1 MDRSPPKEHMKLFS
15 RAFPLT
21 SGDEIVISGVSGRF
35 PNSNNMHD
43 FAHNLYNKID
53 MVDDDERRWRHT
65 NPEIPKRM
73 GKVSNLEK
81 FDATFFGV
89 HFKQAHTMDPQC
101 RLLLEHAY
109 EAVLDA
115 GINPKTLRGSRTGVF
130 MGACFAESEK
140 TWFYEKVSTG
150 GFGITG

>member
-1 MDRSPPKEHMKLFS
+1 MDRSPPREQMKLFS
-15 RAFPLT
+15 RVYPLT
-21 SGDEIVISGVSGRF
+21 PGDEIVISGISGRY
-35 PNSNNMHD
+35 PNSDNIHE

-65 NPEIPKRM
+65 NAEIPKRS
-73 GKVSNLEK
+73 GKINRLEK

-89 HFKQAHTMDPQC
+89 HYKQAHTMDPQC
-101 RLLLEHAY
+101 RMLLEHAY

-115 GINPKTLRGSRTGVF
+115 GVNPRTLRGSRTGVYI
-130 MGACFAESEK
+130 GACFAESEK